1 MEHLRKKSERL
12 LERHVIHAYPAMLF
26 LVEKK
31 KERRSLVIATPN
43 EFVDYRDENNESNK
57 LDAFFGR
64 INIGNKI
71 FGSPELEF

>member
-12 LERHVIHAYPAMLF
+12 LERHVIHANPAMPF
-26 LVEKK
+26 LVKK
-31 KERRSLVIATPN
+31 KKKISLVIATPN
-43 EFVDYRDENNESNK
+43 EFVDYRDENNGSNK